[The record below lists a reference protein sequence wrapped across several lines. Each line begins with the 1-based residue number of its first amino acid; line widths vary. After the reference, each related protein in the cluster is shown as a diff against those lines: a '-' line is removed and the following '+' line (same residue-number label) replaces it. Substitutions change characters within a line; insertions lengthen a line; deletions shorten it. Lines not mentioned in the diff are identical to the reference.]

1 MKFILD
7 KTSKQYNLMGGKG
20 ATLVKIN
27 AEIDN
32 IPEFFIVSYQGFDL
46 ENRLILDD
54 AKEEVEA
61 KLKEFDDDTYFA
73 VRSSASNEDSTE
85 ASFAG
90 QFDTFL
96 YVKKEDVINKLKEVY
111 MSVYSDRI
119 ETYRRENNIT
129 QIAVP
134 SVIIQRMIMSEKS
147 GVAFAA
153 NPITSNVKEIV
164 ISAVYGLGTGL
175 VDGDVT
181 SDTYTILNNEIK
193 KEIGKK
199 DLYNTFENNEILQKE
214 IEEDKKAEVL
224 TEEEIWQI
232 KKLVKQ
238 SSEFF
243 GRFQDIEWAIANGKL
258 YLLQSRP
265 ITTLGKTKDKNEKIN
280 VFDNSNI
287 VESYGGITTP
297 LTFSFIRMVYENVYK
312 ELCKIVNI
320 KQEKIEMNSRNV

>member
-193 KEIGKK
+193 KEIGEK
-199 DLYNTFENNEILQKE
+199 DLYNTYKNNEIIQKE
-214 IEEDKKAEVL
+214 IEEDKKKCRSFNRRGNLAN
-224 TEEEIWQI
+224 
-232 KKLVKQ
+232 KK
-238 SSEFF
+238 
-243 GRFQDIEWAIANGKL
+243 I
-258 YLLQSRP
+258 
-265 ITTLGKTKDKNEKIN
+265 GKT
-280 VFDNSNI
+280 
-287 VESYGGITTP
+287 
-297 LTFSFIRMVYENVYK
+297 
-312 ELCKIVNI
+312 I
-320 KQEKIEMNSRNV
+320 K